1 MKIGLHVID
10 YEFPGGSAAIGPS
23 LIELAETAEGVGFD
37 AFAVADHVWQNPH
50 VGGPE
55 RDMLEAYTTLGF
67 IAART
72 RRMRLLTVVS
82 AGHFRS
88 PGMLVKSV
96 TTLDV
101 LSGGRAALG
110 IGTGHD
116 AAESAGLGIPMP
128 PLKDRFEQLEE
139 TLKICKGMW
148 SGDRGDQA
156 AFDGEHFHLER
167 MLNMP
172 QSLSR
177 PHPPIMIGGSGEK
190 KTLRLVARYGDACN
204 LYPMPDMPHK
214 LDVLRRHCEE
224 EGRDEAEIE
233 KTSVV
238 VIPAREGKV
247 DAAAMIEQIRNL
259 ERTGIQTVYAQL
271 RPEAGI
277 QLQNAVEVIGRDV
290 IPAVAG

>member
-10 YEFPGGSAAIGPS
+10 YAFPGGAAAIGPG
-23 LIELAETAEGVGFD
+23 LIELAETAEEVGFD

-82 AGHFRS
+82 GNHFRH
-88 PGMLVKSV
+88 PGMLVKTV

-101 LSGGRAALG
+101 LSGGRAWLG

-148 SGDRGDQA
+148 NGERGSGE
-156 AFDGEHFHLER
+156 AFAGEHFHLER

-172 QSLSR
+172 QSLTR
-177 PHPPIMIGGSGEK
+177 PHPPILIGGSGEK
-190 KTLRLVARYGDACN
+190 KTLRLVAQYGDACN

-214 LDVLRRHCEE
+214 LDVLRRHCEAA
-224 EGRDEAEIE
+224 GRDEAEIE

-238 VIPAREGKV
+238 VIPVREGTV
-247 DAAAMIEQIRNL
+247 DTAGMVEQIRNV
-259 ERTGIQTVYAQL
+259 ERAGIQTVYAQL
-271 RPEAGI
+271 RPEAGV
-277 QLQNAVEVIGRDV
+277 QLQDAVEAVGREV